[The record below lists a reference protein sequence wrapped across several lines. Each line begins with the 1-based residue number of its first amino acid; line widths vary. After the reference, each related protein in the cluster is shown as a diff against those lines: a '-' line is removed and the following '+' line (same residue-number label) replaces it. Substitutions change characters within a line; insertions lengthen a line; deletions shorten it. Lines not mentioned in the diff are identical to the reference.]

1 MTSFELDET
10 CMNTKEAVPEEPNCA
25 RKNESLNTKPACALS
40 VASSHVEESGGSSSS
55 AKSLCIP
62 TGEIMKGSPTD
73 STRASSPS
81 GSVSD
86 NDEKLRTTMYSS
98 LVMVKLAQL
107 ALVPDDVYVCQ
118 RFSDSAHISVDNVG
132 CRQMVMRMI
141 RMLRLCDYDTDLILY
156 VLSTALVHLAKVF
169 RVTDKRMEDNE
180 RVSIAVLQC
189 YNAHCYLVDEA
200 CPMKYWQQSIYVD
213 YCDVKVL
220 NLASLKLLKILKFN
234 LSVSVED
241 VQAELTALKQGLN
254 FE

>member
-1 MTSFELDET
+1 
-10 CMNTKEAVPEEPNCA
+10 
-25 RKNESLNTKPACALS
+25 
-40 VASSHVEESGGSSSS
+40 
-55 AKSLCIP
+55 
-62 TGEIMKGSPTD
+62 
-73 STRASSPS
+73 
-81 GSVSD
+81 
-86 NDEKLRTTMYSS
+86 MYSS

-118 RFSDSAHISVDNVG
+118 RFSDAAHISVDNVS

-141 RMLRLCDYDTDLILY
+141 RMLRLCDYDTALILH
-156 VLSTALVHLAKVF
+156 VLAAALVHLARVF

-200 CPMKYWQQSIYVD
+200 CPMKYWQQSIYAD
-213 YCDVKVL
+213 YCDVRVL

-234 LSVSVED
+234 LSLSEEEVNVEL
-241 VQAELTALKQGLN
+241 ELLKRGLK

>member
-1 MTSFELDET
+1 MTSFEYDET

-40 VASSHVEESGGSSSS
+40 VAKHVEESGGSSSS

-62 TGEIMKGSPTD
+62 TGSPTD

-81 GSVSD
+81 NSVSD
-86 NDEKLRTTMYSS
+86 NDEKLRSTMYSS

-107 ALVPDDVYVCQ
+107 AIVPDDVYVCQ
-118 RFSDSAHISVDNVG
+118 RFSDGARIGVDNVA
-132 CRQMVMRMI
+132 CRKMVMRMI
-141 RMLRLCDYDTDLILY
+141 RMLRLCDYDTSLILY

-200 CPMKYWQQSIYVD
+200 CPMKYWQQSIYAE
-213 YCDVKVL
+213 YCDVRVL

-234 LSVSVED
+234 LSVSDED
-241 VQAELTALKQGLN
+241 VNVEMDALKRGLN

>member
-1 MTSFELDET
+1 MNSCDVVEARTTPCHGKGATHESET
-10 CMNTKEAVPEEPNCA
+10 CKTS
-25 RKNESLNTKPACALS
+25 ESLNTKPVCALS
-40 VASSHVEESGGSSSS
+40 IAKRGDGEGGSSSS
-55 AKSLCIP
+55 AKSLCP
-62 TGEIMKGSPTD
+62 VGSPTD

-81 GSVSD
+81 NSVSD
-86 NDEKLRTTMYSS
+86 NDEKLRSTMYSS

-107 ALVPDDVYVCQ
+107 AIVPDDVYVCQ

-141 RMLRLCDYDTDLILY
+141 RMLRLCDYDTNLILY

-200 CPMKYWQQSIYVD
+200 CPMKYWQQSIYAD
-213 YCDVKVL
+213 YCDVRVL
-220 NLASLKLLKILKFN
+220 NMASLKLLKILKFN
-234 LSVSVED
+234 LSLSEED
-241 VQAELTALKQGLN
+241 VNREMEPLQQGLN

>member
-1 MTSFELDET
+1 MTSCDVNESRLISCSGKGAATEDT
-10 CMNTKEAVPEEPNCA
+10 CT
-25 RKNESLNTKPACALS
+25 KNESLSMKPVCVTAIAKR
-40 VASSHVEESGGSSSS
+40 VEQKAGSSSS
-55 AKSLCIP
+55 HSSCVP
-62 TGEIMKGSPTD
+62 TGSPTD

-81 GSVSD
+81 GSFADSE
-86 NDEKLRTTMYSS
+86 EKLSNTMYSS

-118 RFSDSAHISVDNVG
+118 RFSDAAHISVDNVS

-141 RMLRLCDYDTDLILY
+141 RMLRLCDYDTALILH
-156 VLSTALVHLAKVF
+156 VLAAALVHLARVF

-200 CPMKYWQQSIYVD
+200 CPMKYWQQSIYAD
-213 YCDVKVL
+213 YCDVRVL

-234 LSVSVED
+234 LSLSEEEVN
-241 VQAELTALKQGLN
+241 AELELLKRGLK